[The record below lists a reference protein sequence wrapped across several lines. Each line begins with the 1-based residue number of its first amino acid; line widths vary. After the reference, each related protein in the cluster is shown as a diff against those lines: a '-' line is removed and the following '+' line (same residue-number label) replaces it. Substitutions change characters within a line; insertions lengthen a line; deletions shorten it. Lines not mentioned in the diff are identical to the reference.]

1 MTTYTIK
8 TETADLLRSVAPKLG
23 LKASDTREIV
33 APGIELIELPPFV
46 SAAFDQF
53 RKEKKISADVAVQRI
68 IKGLL

>member
-33 APGIELIELPPFV
+33 APGIELIELPPF
-46 SAAFDQF
+46 DQF
-53 RKEKKISADVAVQRI
+53 RKEKKISADIAVQRI
-68 IKGLL
+68 VKGLL